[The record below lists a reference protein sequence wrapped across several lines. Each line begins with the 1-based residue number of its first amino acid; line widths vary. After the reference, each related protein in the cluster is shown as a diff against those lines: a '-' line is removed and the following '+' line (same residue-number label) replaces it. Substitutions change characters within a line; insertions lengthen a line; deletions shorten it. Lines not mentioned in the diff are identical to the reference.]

1 MSMAGPTT
9 SVGSVLFSKTPRR
22 PDRGCDA
29 AVGNRHRS
37 ADSNERSSKM
47 TTMNDIKVAVYDCD
61 GHAIRRSDVVR
72 LADGRTALV
81 CIGRAPYAMYGI
93 VLPEGGERVEPAR
106 YAPVTPSVMVV
117 RSRDQ
122 HPPYGGPALAPE
134 QLRRMPEFEEG
145 ARAARGGADDYAN
158 PYAIFLLAPRLGL
171 DALGWRLLY
180 EPAFLAWRLGL
191 EERTPETMWRS

>member
-1 MSMAGPTT
+1 
-9 SVGSVLFSKTPRR
+9 
-22 PDRGCDA
+22 
-29 AVGNRHRS
+29 
-37 ADSNERSSKM
+37 M
-47 TTMNDIKVAVYDCD
+47 TTTNDIKVAVYDCD
-61 GHAIRRSDVVR
+61 GRPIRRSDFVG

-81 CIGRAPYAMYGI
+81 CIRHAPYAMYGI
-93 VLPEGGERVEPAR
+93 VLPEAGERVDPAR
-106 YAPVTPSVMVV
+106 YVPVTPSVMVI
-117 RSRDQ
+117 RSREQ
-122 HPPYGGPALAPE
+122 HPAYGGPALAPE

-191 EERTPETMWRS
+191 DERTHPTVCSA